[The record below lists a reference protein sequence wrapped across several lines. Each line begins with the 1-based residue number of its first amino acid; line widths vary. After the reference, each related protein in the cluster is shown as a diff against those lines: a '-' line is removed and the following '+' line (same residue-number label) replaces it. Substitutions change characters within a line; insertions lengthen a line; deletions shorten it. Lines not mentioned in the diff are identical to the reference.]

1 VASNSR
7 EIQGPIKHREV
18 LSSIIALAL
27 AAFYLATTLYIAS
40 HRLFWFDE
48 LFSIAIA
55 RLPNWKNIW
64 PALSHGADSLPPIY
78 YMLVRLFDELFG
90 PHEIGARIPSAL
102 AMVAGLLLTFDCARR
117 LTDGL
122 HGLIAFS
129 VLTCSFLPYFGYEAR
144 SYAICFML
152 AALALWLWACT
163 KADSRWS
170 AALFGTVLF
179 LAVTMH
185 YYSVL
190 LMLPYLIWE
199 LLCWNRRHVPRVKV
213 FAGVAGVVIPAAL
226 LSPVILGYA
235 RQFSPVGNLSF
246 HALEKVFGELFLEQG
261 LFLLSIVVVWIVV
274 SENRGKGAYVDA
286 MQSGESVGWL
296 SFCIPLAGFALA
308 RVATHA
314 FATRYF
320 IGVLPGV
327 AVAFSCWFWRHF
339 RNARLVSIG
348 TFLLLATWGGATQ
361 VARTRHPAS
370 FEQTGQQTITAWFLT
385 LEGPIRRDGKQ
396 FMLFSNDII
405 YMNAQYYST
414 HPEQCALLLDATA
427 GRGAPDAQA
436 QADVL
441 HWEFNLG
448 RYYPL
453 HYWDWNDLRKHADDT
468 ALIDPSPAVVDAM
481 KQAGFTPVIRYSRPL
496 TVVYLHLPSS

>member
-1 VASNSR
+1 MGLNSP
-7 EIQGPIKHREV
+7 EIQGPIRHREV
-18 LSSIIALAL
+18 KSSVIALAL

-163 KADSRWS
+163 KTDSRWS
-170 AALFGTVLF
+170 AALFGAVLF

-190 LMLPYLIWE
+190 LIVPYLIWD
-199 LLCWNRRHVPRVKV
+199 LLGWNRRHGFRLKL
-213 FAGVAGVVIPAAL
+213 FAGIAGVIIPAAL
-226 LSPVILGYA
+226 LSPVIWSTAAL
-235 RQFSPVGNLSF
+235 SSSVENLKLNLSF
-246 HALEKVFGELFLEQG
+246 YALEKAFNELFFEHG
-261 LFLLSIVVVWIVV
+261 LFLLSIVVVWAVI
-274 SENRGKGAYVDA
+274 SKNRGNGTYLEE
-286 MQSGESVGWL
+286 MQPVESVGWL
-296 SFCIPLAGFALA
+296 FFCIPLAGFAVA
-308 RVATHA
+308 RLATHA

-320 IGVLPGV
+320 IGVLPGI

-339 RNARLVSIG
+339 RNARLVSVG
-348 TFLLLATWGGATQ
+348 TFLLLASWGVATQ

-370 FEQTGQQTITAWFLT
+370 FEQTGQQTITARFLT
-385 LEGPIRRDGKQ
+385 LEGPIGRDGKQ
-396 FMLFSNDII
+396 FMLFFDDII
-405 YMNAQYYST
+405 YMNAQYYSA
-414 HPEQCALLLDATA
+414 HPERCAMLLGANA
-427 GRGAPDAQA
+427 GGGTPYARA
-436 QADVL
+436 QADILRLEV
-441 HWEFNLG
+441 NLSP
-448 RYYPL
+448 YYPL
-453 HYWDWNDLRKHADDT
+453 HFWDSNDLREHAHDT
-468 ALIDPSPAVVDAM
+468 ALIDPSPAVMDAL
-481 KQAGFTPVIRYSRPL
+481 KQAGFTPVIRYSTPL
-496 TVVYLHLPSS
+496 TVVYLH